1 MASAQRAA
9 HVRSRPTSAEDI
21 AKERAKLTQA
31 QATLQAKALQR
42 SGNAE
47 ANAKASRAA
56 AALQDVITSL
66 DQVESSIQPSPST
79 P

>member
-1 MASAQRAA
+1 
-9 HVRSRPTSAEDI
+9 
-21 AKERAKLTQA
+21 
-31 QATLQAKALQR
+31 LQR